1 MIRTVKWLT
10 ILILLLAV
18 NNSFAQRNPV
28 DSVVPGKQINII
40 RALRYSAVKV
50 DSVTNLISLA
60 GDKSGDVVLKQE
72 NTWIYADSIVLNSL
86 QNMLE
91 AFGNV
96 HINDADSVHTYSQYL
111 KYLGKEKK
119 AYLKTKVK
127 LTDGKG
133 VLTTDDLDYDVTLK
147 IGVYRNGGKLIDK
160 KTVLTSQEGYY
171 YGDTKDVIF
180 KHNVHLVD
188 PDTKVNTDT
197 LQYNTNTKIA
207 TFTCPSLIYN
217 ESRIIHTKDGF
228 FDMKNKRGT
237 LHQRSLIEDSTYT
250 FTSDDMVFDD
260 STGLSEFSGNAV
272 YRSKDTAEGY
282 DLVANN
288 IKTNKKKSAMIA
300 TQKPLL
306 LIKQGKD
313 SIFVSADTL
322 YTAKLSDLLKT
333 RKIPNIR
340 DTSTSKK
347 PLKDSLNAIDRAK
360 EDSTHD
366 KFIEAFY
373 HVKIYSDSLQAV
385 GDSLFYSMQ
394 DSVFRLFKEPIAW
407 SKDNQISGD
416 TIYLYLQNKKPERL
430 LVFEN
435 AMALSKADSSSN
447 FYNQMKGNIIR
458 AEFLDGQIN
467 FMQAR
472 GNAENVYYGLDEA
485 KHFTGV
491 NKSEAEMID
500 IEFEDNK
507 PRKIV
512 WRNNLTGDAYP
523 MRQVNHE
530 ELKLKNF
537 KWQDDRRPKSKYDI
551 LANQ

>member
-1 MIRTVKWLT
+1 MIRTAQCFML
-10 ILILLLAV
+10 LMLLLAV
-18 NNSFAQRNPV
+18 NGSFAQRNPT
-28 DSVVPGKQINII
+28 DTTVPGKQIDII
-40 RALRYSAVKV
+40 RALRYSAIKL
-50 DSVTNLISLA
+50 DSNTNIISLA

-72 NTWIYADSIVLNSL
+72 NTWIYADSIVLNSV

-91 AFGNV
+91 AYGNV
-96 HINDADSVHTYSQYL
+96 HINDADSVHTYAQYL

-119 AYLKTKVK
+119 AFLKTKVK

-133 VLTTDDLDYDVTLK
+133 VLTTDDLDYDVSLK
-147 IGVYRNGGKLIDK
+147 IGVYRNGGKLVDK
-160 KTVLTSQEGYY
+160 KTTLTSKEGYY
-171 YGDTKDVIF
+171 YGETKDVIF
-180 KHNVHLVD
+180 NTNVHLVD
-188 PDTKVNTDT
+188 PDTKINTDT

-207 TFTCPSLIYN
+207 TFTCPSTIYN
-217 ESRIIHTKDGF
+217 ESRIIHTRDGF
-228 FDMKNKRGT
+228 FDTQNKRGT

-250 FTSDDMVFDD
+250 FTADDMVFDD

-288 IKTNKKKSAMIA
+288 IKTNKKKSAMLA
-300 TQKPLL
+300 TQKPIL

-333 RKIPNIR
+333 RVVPSIR
-340 DTSTSKK
+340 DSSFKQ
-347 PLKDSLNAIDRAK
+347 PLKDSLSEKEKAN

-447 FYNQMKGNIIR
+447 FYNQMKGTLIR

-467 FMQAR
+467 FMQAK
-472 GNAENVYYGLDEA
+472 GNAENVYYGLDEN

-500 IEFEDNK
+500 IEFDDNK

-512 WRNNLTGDAYP
+512 WRNNLTGNAYP

-530 ELKLKNF
+530 DLKLRSF
-537 KWQDDRRPKSKYDI
+537 KWQIERRPKSKYDI
-551 LANQ
+551 LAN

>member
-1 MIRTVKWLT
+1 MIHTTKWLFALMLFMT
-10 ILILLLAV
+10 V
-18 NNSFAQRNPV
+18 NSSFAQRNPT
-28 DSVVPGKQINII
+28 DTVVPGKQINII

-91 AFGNV
+91 AYGNV
-96 HINDADSVHTYSQYL
+96 HINDADSVHTYAQYL

-119 AYLKTKVK
+119 AFLKTKVK
-127 LTDGKG
+127 LTDGNG

-147 IGVYRNGGKLIDK
+147 IGVYRSGGKLVDK
-160 KTVLTSQEGYY
+160 KTTLTSTEGYY
-171 YGDTKDVIF
+171 YGETKDVIF
-180 KHNVHLVD
+180 KNKVHLVD
-188 PDTKVNTDT
+188 PDTKIDTDT
-197 LQYNTNTKIA
+197 LQYNTSTKIA
-207 TFTCPSLIYN
+207 TFTCPSIIYN

-228 FDMKNKRGT
+228 FDTKNKRGT
-237 LHQRSLIEDSTYT
+237 LHQRSIIDDSTFT
-250 FTSDDMVFDD
+250 FTADDMVFDD

-272 YRSKDTAEGY
+272 YRSKDTAQGY

-288 IKTNKKKSAMIA
+288 IKTNKKKSAMLA
-300 TQKPLL
+300 TQKPIL
-306 LIKQGKD
+306 LIKQAKD

-322 YTAKLSDLLKT
+322 YTAKLSELLKT
-333 RKIPNIR
+333 RKVPSIR
-340 DTSTSKK
+340 DSTSKPTSRDTLTEK
-347 PLKDSLNAIDRAK
+347 ERAD

-385 GDSLFYSMQ
+385 GDSLFYSLQ
-394 DSVFRLFKEPIAW
+394 DSVFRLFKDPLAW

-416 TIYLYLQNKKPERL
+416 TIYLYLRNKKPERL

-435 AMALSKADSSSN
+435 AMALSKADSSAN
-447 FYNQMKGNIIR
+447 FYNQMKGILIR

-467 FMQAR
+467 FMQAK
-472 GNAENVYYGLDEA
+472 GNAENVYYGLDEN

-500 IEFEDNK
+500 IEFDDNK
-507 PRKIV
+507 PKKIV
-512 WRNNLTGDAYP
+512 WRNNLTGNAYP
-523 MRQVNHE
+523 MRQVDHE
-530 ELKLKNF
+530 ELKLRNF
-537 KWQDDRRPKSKYDI
+537 KWQNEKRPKSKFDI
-551 LANQ
+551 LVN

>member
-1 MIRTVKWLT
+1 
-10 ILILLLAV
+10 
-18 NNSFAQRNPV
+18 
-28 DSVVPGKQINII
+28 
-40 RALRYSAVKV
+40 
-50 DSVTNLISLA
+50 
-60 GDKSGDVVLKQE
+60 
-72 NTWIYADSIVLNSL
+72 
-86 QNMLE
+86 
-91 AFGNV
+91 
-96 HINDADSVHTYSQYL
+96 
-111 KYLGKEKK
+111 
-119 AYLKTKVK
+119 
-127 LTDGKG
+127 
-133 VLTTDDLDYDVTLK
+133 LDYDVSLK
-147 IGVYRNGGKLIDK
+147 IGVYRNGGKLVDK
-160 KTVLTSQEGYY
+160 KTTLTSKEGYY
-171 YGDTKDVIF
+171 YGETKDVIF
-180 KHNVHLVD
+180 KNNVHMVD
-188 PDTKVNTDT
+188 PDTKINTDT

-207 TFTCPSLIYN
+207 TFTCPSTIYN

-228 FDMKNKRGT
+228 FDTKNKRGT

-250 FTSDDMVFDD
+250 FTADDMVFDD
-260 STGLSEFSGNAV
+260 STGLGEFSGNAV

-288 IKTNKKKSAMIA
+288 IKTNKKKSAMLA
-300 TQKPLL
+300 TQKPIL

-333 RKIPNIR
+333 RIVPSIR
-340 DTSTSKK
+340 DSSTNR
-347 PLKDSLNAIDRAK
+347 PIKDTLTEKEKAN

-447 FYNQMKGNIIR
+447 FYNQMKGTIIR

-472 GNAENVYYGLDEA
+472 GNAENVYYGLDEN

-500 IEFEDNK
+500 IEFDDNK
-507 PRKIV
+507 PKKIV
-512 WRNNLTGDAYP
+512 WRNNLTGNAYP

-530 ELKLKNF
+530 ELKLRSF
-537 KWQDDRRPKSKYDI
+537 KWQDEKRPKSKYDI
-551 LANQ
+551 LAN

>member
-1 MIRTVKWLT
+1 MIR
-10 ILILLLAV
+10 IAQCLIVLLLFLTV
-18 NNSFAQRNPV
+18 TNSFAQRNPT
-28 DSVVPGKQINII
+28 DTVVPGKQIDII
-40 RALRYSAVKV
+40 RALRYSALKV
-50 DSVTNLISLA
+50 DSATNLISLA

-72 NTWIYADSIVLNSL
+72 NTWIYADSIVLNSV

-91 AFGNV
+91 AYGNV
-96 HINDADSVHTYSQYL
+96 HINDADSVHTYAQYL

-133 VLTTDDLDYDVTLK
+133 VLTTDDLEYDVNLK
-147 IGVYRNGGKLIDK
+147 IGVYHNGGKLVDK
-160 KTVLTSQEGYY
+160 KNTLTSREGYY
-171 YGDTKDVIF
+171 YGETKDVIF
-180 KHNVHLVD
+180 KTDVHLVD
-188 PDTKVNTDT
+188 PDTKINTDT
-197 LQYNTNTKIA
+197 LQYNSNTKIA
-207 TFTCPSLIYN
+207 TFTCPSIIYN
-217 ESRIIHTKDGF
+217 ESRIIHTKDGY
-228 FDMKNKRGT
+228 FDTKNKRGT

-250 FTSDDMVFDD
+250 FTADDMVFDD

-288 IKTNKKKSAMIA
+288 IKTNKKKSAMLA
-300 TQKPLL
+300 TQKPIL

-333 RKIPNIR
+333 RIVPSIR
-340 DTSTSKK
+340 DTSFKH
-347 PLKDSLNAIDRAK
+347 PIKDTLSEK
-360 EDSTHD
+360 EKADQDSTHD
-366 KFIEAFY
+366 KFIEAFF

-385 GDSLFYSMQ
+385 GDSLFYSME

-435 AMALSKADSSSN
+435 AMALSKADSSAN
-447 FYNQMKGNIIR
+447 FFNQMKGTLIR

-467 FMQAR
+467 FMQAK
-472 GNAENVYYGLDEA
+472 GNAENVYYGLDEN

-500 IEFEDNK
+500 IEFDDNK
-507 PRKIV
+507 PKKIV
-512 WRNNLTGDAYP
+512 WRNNLTGNAYP

-530 ELKLKNF
+530 ELKLRSF
-537 KWQDDRRPKSKYDI
+537 KWQDDKRPKSKYDI
-551 LANQ
+551 LAN

>member
-1 MIRTVKWLT
+1 MIRTAQCFML
-10 ILILLLAV
+10 LMLLLAV
-18 NNSFAQRNPV
+18 NGSFAQRNPT
-28 DSVVPGKQINII
+28 DTTVPGKQIDII
-40 RALRYSAVKV
+40 RALRYSAIKL
-50 DSVTNLISLA
+50 DSNTNLISLA

-72 NTWIYADSIVLNSL
+72 NTWIYADSIVLNSV

-91 AFGNV
+91 AYGNV
-96 HINDADSVHTYSQYL
+96 HINDADSVHTYAQYL

-119 AYLKTKVK
+119 AFLKTKVK

-133 VLTTDDLDYDVTLK
+133 VLTTDDLDYDVSLK
-147 IGVYRNGGKLIDK
+147 IGVYRNGGKLVDK
-160 KTVLTSQEGYY
+160 KTTLTSKEGYY
-171 YGDTKDVIF
+171 YGETKDVIF
-180 KHNVHLVD
+180 NTNVHLVD
-188 PDTKVNTDT
+188 PDTKINTDT

-207 TFTCPSLIYN
+207 TFTCPSTIYN
-217 ESRIIHTKDGF
+217 ESRIIHTRDGF
-228 FDMKNKRGT
+228 FDTQNKRGT

-250 FTSDDMVFDD
+250 FTADDMVFDD

-288 IKTNKKKSAMIA
+288 IKTNKKKSAMLA
-300 TQKPLL
+300 TQKPIL

-333 RKIPNIR
+333 RVVPSIR
-340 DTSTSKK
+340 DSSFKQ
-347 PLKDSLNAIDRAK
+347 PLKDSLSEKEKAN

-447 FYNQMKGNIIR
+447 FYNQMKGTLIR

-467 FMQAR
+467 FMQAK
-472 GNAENVYYGLDEA
+472 GNAENVYYGLDEN

-500 IEFEDNK
+500 IEFDDNK

-512 WRNNLTGDAYP
+512 WRNNLTGNAYP

-530 ELKLKNF
+530 DLKLRSF
-537 KWQDDRRPKSKYDI
+537 KWQIERRPKSKYDI
-551 LANQ
+551 LAN

>member
-1 MIRTVKWLT
+1 MIRINHCLFTVFLFLCANT
-10 ILILLLAV
+10 
-18 NNSFAQRNPV
+18 NFAQRNPN
-28 DSVVPGKQINII
+28 DSVVPGKQIDII

-72 NTWIYADSIVLNSL
+72 NTWIYADSIVLNSV

-96 HINDADSVHTYSQYL
+96 HINDADSVHTYAQYL
-111 KYLGKEKK
+111 KYLGKEKR
-119 AYLKTKVK
+119 AFLKTKVK

-133 VLTTDDLDYDVTLK
+133 ILTTDDLDYDVNMK
-147 IGVYRNGGKLIDK
+147 IGVYRNGGKLVDK
-160 KTVLTSQEGYY
+160 KTTLTSKEGYY

-180 KHNVHLVD
+180 KNKVHMVD
-188 PDTKVNTDT
+188 PDTKIDTDT

-207 TFTCPSLIYN
+207 TFTSPSTIYN

-228 FDMKNKRGT
+228 FDSKNKRGT
-237 LHQRSLIEDSTYT
+237 LHQRSIIDDSTYT
-250 FTSDDMVFDD
+250 FTADDMVFDD

-282 DLVANN
+282 DLIANN
-288 IKTNKKKSAMIA
+288 IKTNKKKSAMLA
-300 TQKPLL
+300 TQKPIL

-333 RKIPNIR
+333 RKVPVVR
-340 DTSTSKK
+340 DTTFKRPVLDTLSDKEK
-347 PLKDSLNAIDRAK
+347 AD

-373 HVKIYSDSLQAV
+373 HVRIYSDSLQAV
-385 GDSLFYSMQ
+385 GDSLFYSLQ

-407 SKDNQISGD
+407 SKDNQINGD
-416 TIYLYLQNKKPERL
+416 TLYLYLKNKKPERL

-435 AMALSKADSSSN
+435 AMALSKADSSAN
-447 FYNQMKGNIIR
+447 FYNQMKGTMIR
-458 AEFLDGQIN
+458 AEFEDGQIN

-472 GNAENVYYGLDEA
+472 GNAENVYYGLDEN

-500 IEFEDNK
+500 ISFEDNK
-507 PRKIV
+507 PKKIV
-512 WRNNLTGDAYP
+512 WRNNLTGNAYP

-530 ELKLKNF
+530 DLKLRNF
-537 KWQDDRRPKSKYDI
+537 KWLEEKRPKSKFDI
-551 LANQ
+551 LAN

>member
-10 ILILLLAV
+10 TLLLLLAV
-18 NNSFAQRNPV
+18 NCSYAQRNPV
-28 DSVVPGKQINII
+28 DTVVPGKQINII

-96 HINDADSVHTYSQYL
+96 HINDADSVHTYAQYL

-147 IGVYRNGGKLIDK
+147 IGVYRNGGKLVDK
-160 KTVLTSQEGYY
+160 KTTLTSKEGYY
-171 YGDTKDVIF
+171 YGETKDVIF
-180 KHNVHLVD
+180 KQNVHLVD

-207 TFTCPSLIYN
+207 TFTCPSIIYN
-217 ESRIIHTKDGF
+217 ESRTIHTRDGF

-237 LHQRSLIEDSTYT
+237 LHQRSLIEDSSYT
-250 FTSDDMVFDD
+250 FTADDMVFDD
-260 STGLSEFSGNAV
+260 STGLSEFIGNAV

-288 IKTNKKKSAMIA
+288 IKTNKKKSAMLA

-333 RKIPNIR
+333 RSIPNIR
-340 DTSTSKK
+340 DTMSRRVI
-347 PLKDSLNAIDRAK
+347 KDTISDKEKAK

-407 SKDNQISGD
+407 AQDNQISGD

-447 FYNQMKGNIIR
+447 FYNQMKGIIIR
-458 AEFLDGQIN
+458 AEFVDGQIN
-467 FMQAR
+467 FMQAK

-491 NKSEAEMID
+491 NKSEAEIID
-500 IEFEDNK
+500 ISFEDNK

-512 WRNNLTGDAYP
+512 WRNNLTGNAYP

-537 KWQDDRRPKSKYDI
+537 KWQDERRPKSKYDI
-551 LANQ
+551 LAN

>member
-1 MIRTVKWLT
+1 MIRSAQWL
-10 ILILLLAV
+10 IVLLLILTV
-18 NNSFAQRNPV
+18 NDSIAQRNPT
-28 DSVVPGKQINII
+28 DTIVPGKQINIV
-40 RALRYSAVKV
+40 RALRYSAVKI

-72 NTWIYADSIVLNSL
+72 NTWIYADSIVLNSV

-91 AFGNV
+91 AYGNV
-96 HINDADSVHTYSQYL
+96 HINDADSVQTYAQYL

-119 AYLKTKVK
+119 AFLKTKVK
-127 LTDGKG
+127 LTDGTG
-133 VLTTDDLDYDVTLK
+133 VLTTDDLDYDVNLK
-147 IGVYRNGGKLIDK
+147 IGVYRFGGKLVDK
-160 KTVLTSQEGYY
+160 KTTLTSQEGYY
-171 YGDTKDVIF
+171 YGETKDVIF
-180 KHNVHLVD
+180 KNNVHLVD
-188 PDTKVNTDT
+188 PDTKINTDT

-207 TFTCPSLIYN
+207 TFTCPSIIYN

-228 FDMKNKRGT
+228 FDTKNKRGT

-250 FTSDDMVFDD
+250 FTADDMVFDD

-288 IKTNKKKSAMIA
+288 IKTNKKKSAMLA
-300 TQKPLL
+300 TQKPIL

-333 RKIPNIR
+333 RIVPSIR
-340 DTSTSKK
+340 DSSIKQ
-347 PLKDSLNAIDRAK
+347 PIKDTLSEKERAN

-385 GDSLFYSMQ
+385 GDSLFYSLQ

-447 FYNQMKGNIIR
+447 FYNQMKGTLIR

-467 FMQAR
+467 FMQAK
-472 GNAENVYYGLDEA
+472 GNAENVYYGLDEN

-500 IEFEDNK
+500 IEFDDSK
-507 PRKIV
+507 PKKIV
-512 WRNNLTGDAYP
+512 WRNNLTGNAYP

-530 ELKLKNF
+530 DLKLRGF
-537 KWQDDRRPKSKYDI
+537 KWQDEKRPKSKYDI
-551 LANQ
+551 LTNQ

>member
-1 MIRTVKWLT
+1 MIRAAQCFMLFM
-10 ILILLLAV
+10 LLLTV
-18 NNSFAQRNPV
+18 NGSFAQRNPT
-28 DSVVPGKQINII
+28 DTVVPGKQIDII

-50 DSVTNLISLA
+50 DSNTNLISLA

-72 NTWIYADSIVLNSL
+72 NTWIYADSIVLNSV

-91 AFGNV
+91 AYGNV
-96 HINDADSVHTYSQYL
+96 HINDADSVHTYAQYL

-119 AYLKTKVK
+119 AFLKTKVK

-133 VLTTDDLDYDVTLK
+133 VLTTDDLDYDVSLK
-147 IGVYRNGGKLIDK
+147 IGVYRNGGKLVDK
-160 KTVLTSQEGYY
+160 KTTLTSKEGYY
-171 YGDTKDVIF
+171 YGETKDIIF
-180 KHNVHLVD
+180 NTNVHLVD
-188 PDTKVNTDT
+188 PDTKINTDT

-207 TFTCPSLIYN
+207 TFTCPSTIYN
-217 ESRIIHTKDGF
+217 ESRIIHTRDGF
-228 FDMKNKRGT
+228 FDTKNKRGT

-250 FTSDDMVFDD
+250 FTADDMVFDD

-288 IKTNKKKSAMIA
+288 IKTNKKKSAMLA
-300 TQKPLL
+300 TQKPIL

-333 RKIPNIR
+333 RTIPSIR
-340 DTSTSKK
+340 DSSFKH
-347 PLKDSLNAIDRAK
+347 PIKDTLSEKEKAN

-447 FYNQMKGNIIR
+447 FYNQMKGTLIR

-467 FMQAR
+467 FMQAK
-472 GNAENVYYGLDEA
+472 GNAENVYYGLDEN

-500 IEFEDNK
+500 IEFDDNK
-507 PRKIV
+507 PKKIV
-512 WRNNLTGDAYP
+512 WRNNLTGNAYP

-530 ELKLKNF
+530 DLKLRSF
-537 KWQDDRRPKSKYDI
+537 KWQDVRRPKSKYDI
-551 LANQ
+551 LAN

>member
-1 MIRTVKWLT
+1 MIRSAQWFIVLL
-10 ILILLLAV
+10 LILTV
-18 NNSFAQRNPV
+18 NDSIAQRNPT
-28 DSVVPGKQINII
+28 DTIVPGKQIDIV

-72 NTWIYADSIVLNSL
+72 KTWIYADSIVLNSV

-91 AFGNV
+91 AYGNV
-96 HINDADSVHTYSQYL
+96 HINDADSVQTYAQYL

-119 AYLKTKVK
+119 AFLKQKVK
-127 LTDGKG
+127 LTDGTG
-133 VLTTDDLDYDVTLK
+133 VLTTDDLDYDVNLK
-147 IGVYRNGGKLIDK
+147 IGVYRFGGKLVDK
-160 KTVLTSQEGYY
+160 KTTLTSQEGYY
-171 YGDTKDVIF
+171 YGETKDVIF
-180 KHNVHLVD
+180 KNNVHLVD
-188 PDTKVNTDT
+188 PDTKINTDT

-207 TFTCPSLIYN
+207 TFTCPSIIYN

-228 FDMKNKRGT
+228 FDTKNKRGT

-250 FTSDDMVFDD
+250 FTADDMVFDD

-288 IKTNKKKSAMIA
+288 IKTNKKKSAMLA
-300 TQKPLL
+300 TQKPIL

-333 RKIPNIR
+333 RIVPSIR
-340 DTSTSKK
+340 DTSMKH
-347 PLKDSLNAIDRAK
+347 PIKDTLSEKEKAN

-385 GDSLFYSMQ
+385 GDSLFYSLQ

-447 FYNQMKGNIIR
+447 FYNQMKGTLIR

-467 FMQAR
+467 FMQAK
-472 GNAENVYYGLDEA
+472 GNAENVYYGLDEN

-500 IEFEDNK
+500 IEFDDSK
-507 PRKIV
+507 PKKIV
-512 WRNNLTGDAYP
+512 WRNNLTGNAYP

-530 ELKLKNF
+530 DLKLRGF
-537 KWQDDRRPKSKYDI
+537 KWQDEKRPKSKYDI
-551 LANQ
+551 LTNQ

>member
-1 MIRTVKWLT
+1 MIRTAQCFML
-10 ILILLLAV
+10 LMLLLAV
-18 NNSFAQRNPV
+18 NGSFAQRNPT
-28 DSVVPGKQINII
+28 DTTVPGKQIDII
-40 RALRYSAVKV
+40 RALRYSAIKL
-50 DSVTNLISLA
+50 DSNTNLISLA

-72 NTWIYADSIVLNSL
+72 NTWIYADSIVLNSV

-91 AFGNV
+91 AYGNV
-96 HINDADSVHTYSQYL
+96 HINDADSVHTYAQYL

-119 AYLKTKVK
+119 AFLKTKVK

-133 VLTTDDLDYDVTLK
+133 VLTSDDLDYDVSLK
-147 IGVYRNGGKLIDK
+147 IGVYRNGGKLVDK
-160 KTVLTSQEGYY
+160 KTTLTSKEGYY
-171 YGDTKDVIF
+171 YGETKDVIF
-180 KHNVHLVD
+180 NTNVHLVD
-188 PDTKVNTDT
+188 PDTKINTDT

-207 TFTCPSLIYN
+207 TFTCPSTIYN
-217 ESRIIHTKDGF
+217 ESRIIHTRDGF
-228 FDMKNKRGT
+228 FDTQNKRGT

-250 FTSDDMVFDD
+250 FTADDMVFDD

-288 IKTNKKKSAMIA
+288 IKTNKKKSAMLA
-300 TQKPLL
+300 TQKPIL

-333 RKIPNIR
+333 RVVPSIR
-340 DTSTSKK
+340 DSSFKQ
-347 PLKDSLNAIDRAK
+347 PLKDSLSEKEKAN

-447 FYNQMKGNIIR
+447 FYNQMKGTLIR

-467 FMQAR
+467 FMQAK
-472 GNAENVYYGLDEA
+472 GNAENVYYGLDEN

-500 IEFEDNK
+500 IEFDDNK

-512 WRNNLTGDAYP
+512 WRNNLTGNAYP

-530 ELKLKNF
+530 DLKLRSF
-537 KWQDDRRPKSKYDI
+537 KWQIERRPKSKYDI
-551 LANQ
+551 LAN

>member
-1 MIRTVKWLT
+1 MIRTAQCFML
-10 ILILLLAV
+10 LMLLLAV
-18 NNSFAQRNPV
+18 NGSFAQRNPT
-28 DSVVPGKQINII
+28 DTTLPGKQIDII
-40 RALRYSAVKV
+40 RALRYSAIKL
-50 DSVTNLISLA
+50 DSNTNLISLA

-72 NTWIYADSIVLNSL
+72 NTWIYADSIVLNSV

-91 AFGNV
+91 AYGNV
-96 HINDADSVHTYSQYL
+96 HINDADSVHTYAQYL

-119 AYLKTKVK
+119 AFLKTKVK

-133 VLTTDDLDYDVTLK
+133 VLTTDDLDYDVSLK
-147 IGVYRNGGKLIDK
+147 IGVYRNGGKLVDK
-160 KTVLTSQEGYY
+160 KTTLTSKEGYY
-171 YGDTKDVIF
+171 YGETKDVIF
-180 KHNVHLVD
+180 NTNVHLVD
-188 PDTKVNTDT
+188 PDTKINTDT

-207 TFTCPSLIYN
+207 TFTCPSTIYN
-217 ESRIIHTKDGF
+217 ESRIIHTRDGF
-228 FDMKNKRGT
+228 FDTQNKRGT

-250 FTSDDMVFDD
+250 FTADDMVFDD

-288 IKTNKKKSAMIA
+288 IKTNKKKSAMLA
-300 TQKPLL
+300 TQKPIL

-333 RKIPNIR
+333 RVVPSIR
-340 DTSTSKK
+340 DSSFKQ
-347 PLKDSLNAIDRAK
+347 PLKDSLSEKEKAN

-447 FYNQMKGNIIR
+447 FYNQMKGTLIR

-467 FMQAR
+467 FMQAK
-472 GNAENVYYGLDEA
+472 GNAENVYYGLDEN

-500 IEFEDNK
+500 IEFDDNK

-512 WRNNLTGDAYP
+512 WRNNLTGNAYP

-530 ELKLKNF
+530 DLKLRSF
-537 KWQDDRRPKSKYDI
+537 KWQIERRPKSKYDI
-551 LANQ
+551 LAN

>member
-1 MIRTVKWLT
+1 MIRSAQWL
-10 ILILLLAV
+10 IVLLLILSV
-18 NNSFAQRNPV
+18 NDSIAQRNPT
-28 DSVVPGKQINII
+28 DTIVPGKQINIV
-40 RALRYSAVKV
+40 RALRYSAVKI

-72 NTWIYADSIVLNSL
+72 NTWIYADSIVLNSV

-91 AFGNV
+91 AYGNV
-96 HINDADSVHTYSQYL
+96 HINDADSVQTYAQYL

-119 AYLKTKVK
+119 AFLKTKVK
-127 LTDGKG
+127 LTDGTG
-133 VLTTDDLDYDVTLK
+133 VLTTDDLDYDVNLK
-147 IGVYRNGGKLIDK
+147 IGVYRFGGKLVDK
-160 KTVLTSQEGYY
+160 KTTLTSQEGYY
-171 YGDTKDVIF
+171 YGETKDVIF
-180 KHNVHLVD
+180 KNNVHLVD
-188 PDTKVNTDT
+188 PDTKINTDT

-207 TFTCPSLIYN
+207 TFTCPSIIYN

-228 FDMKNKRGT
+228 FDTKNKRGT

-250 FTSDDMVFDD
+250 FTADDMVFDD

-288 IKTNKKKSAMIA
+288 IKTNKKKSAMLA
-300 TQKPLL
+300 TQKPIL

-333 RKIPNIR
+333 RIVPSIR
-340 DTSTSKK
+340 DSSIKQ
-347 PLKDSLNAIDRAK
+347 PIKDTLSEKERAN

-385 GDSLFYSMQ
+385 GDSLFYSLQ

-447 FYNQMKGNIIR
+447 FYNQMKGTLIR

-467 FMQAR
+467 FMQAK
-472 GNAENVYYGLDEA
+472 GNAENVYYGLDEN

-500 IEFEDNK
+500 IEFDDSK
-507 PRKIV
+507 PKKIV
-512 WRNNLTGDAYP
+512 WRNNLTGNAYP

-530 ELKLKNF
+530 DLKLRGF
-537 KWQDDRRPKSKYDI
+537 KWQDEKRPKSKYDI
-551 LANQ
+551 LTNQ

>member
-1 MIRTVKWLT
+1 MIRSIQGF
-10 ILILLLAV
+10 ILSLLLLAV
-18 NNSFAQRNPV
+18 NYSYAQRNPV
-28 DSVVPGKQINII
+28 DTVVPGKQIDII
-40 RALRYSAVKV
+40 RALRYAAVKV

-72 NTWIYADSIVLNSL
+72 HTWIYADSIVLNSV

-96 HINDADSVHTYSQYL
+96 HINDADSVHTYAQYL

-119 AYLKTKVK
+119 AFLKNKVK

-133 VLTTDDLDYDVTLK
+133 VLTTDDLEYDVTLK
-147 IGVYRNGGKLIDK
+147 IGVYSNGGKLVDK
-160 KTVLTSQEGYY
+160 KTTLTSKEGYY
-171 YGDTKDVIF
+171 YGETKDVIF
-180 KHNVHLVD
+180 KKNVHLVD

-207 TFTCPSLIYN
+207 TFTCPSTIFN
-217 ESRIIHTKDGF
+217 ESRIIHTRDGF

-250 FTSDDMVFDD
+250 FTANDMVFDD

-288 IKTNKKKSAMIA
+288 IKTNKKQSAMLA
-300 TQKPLL
+300 TQKPIL

-322 YTAKLSDLLKT
+322 YTAKLSELLKT
-333 RKIPNIR
+333 RKIPALR
-340 DTSTSKK
+340 DSLIKK
-347 PLKDSLNAIDRAK
+347 PVADNLSDKEKAK

-407 SKDNQISGD
+407 AKDNQISGD
-416 TIYLYLQNKKPERL
+416 TIYLFLQNKKPERL
-430 LVFEN
+430 LVFES
-435 AMALSKADSSSN
+435 AMALSKADSATN
-447 FYNQMKGNIIR
+447 FYNQMKGTIIR
-458 AEFLDGQIN
+458 AEFEDGQIH
-467 FMQAR
+467 FMQAK
-472 GNAENVYYGLDEA
+472 GNAENVYYGLDEN

-500 IEFEDNK
+500 IDFEDNK

-512 WRNNLTGDAYP
+512 WRNNLTGNAYP

-530 ELKLKNF
+530 ELKLRNF
-537 KWQDDRRPKSKYDI
+537 KWQDERRPKSKYDI

>member
-1 MIRTVKWLT
+1 MIRSIQRL
-10 ILILLLAV
+10 ILLILLLAV
-18 NNSFAQRNPV
+18 NDSFAQRNPV
-28 DSVVPGKQINII
+28 DTVVPGKQIDII
-40 RALRYSAVKV
+40 RALRYAAVKV

-72 NTWIYADSIVLNSL
+72 HTWIYADSIVLNSV

-96 HINDADSVHTYSQYL
+96 HINDADSVHTYAQYL

-119 AYLKTKVK
+119 AFLKNKVK

-133 VLTTDDLDYDVTLK
+133 VLTTDDLEYDVTLK
-147 IGVYRNGGKLIDK
+147 IGVYRNGGKLVDK
-160 KTVLTSQEGYY
+160 KTTLTSKEGYY

-180 KHNVHLVD
+180 KQNVHLVD

-207 TFTCPSLIYN
+207 TFTCPSTIYN
-217 ESRIIHTKDGF
+217 ESRIIHTRDGF

-250 FTSDDMVFDD
+250 FTANDMVFDD

-288 IKTNKKKSAMIA
+288 IKTNKKQSAMLA
-300 TQKPLL
+300 TQKPIL

-322 YTAKLSDLLKT
+322 YTAKLSELLKT
-333 RKIPNIR
+333 RKIPTLR
-340 DTSTSKK
+340 
-347 PLKDSLNAIDRAK
+347 DSLIKRPIADNLSDKEKAK

-394 DSVFRLFKEPIAW
+394 DSVFRLFKDPIAW
-407 SKDNQISGD
+407 AKDNQISGD
-416 TIYLYLQNKKPERL
+416 TIYLFLQNKKPERL

-435 AMALSKADSSSN
+435 AMALSKADSATN
-447 FYNQMKGNIIR
+447 FYNQMKGTIIR
-458 AEFLDGQIN
+458 AEFEDGQIH
-467 FMQAR
+467 FMQAK
-472 GNAENVYYGLDEA
+472 GNAENVYYGLDEN

-500 IEFEDNK
+500 IDFEDNK

-512 WRNNLTGDAYP
+512 WRNNLTGNAYP

-530 ELKLKNF
+530 DLKLRNF

>member
-1 MIRTVKWLT
+1 MIRSIQGL
-10 ILILLLAV
+10 IFLILLMAV
-18 NNSFAQRNPV
+18 NHSYAQRNPV
-28 DSVVPGKQINII
+28 DTVVPGKQIDII
-40 RALRYSAVKV
+40 RALRYAAVKV

-72 NTWIYADSIVLNSL
+72 NTWIYADSIVLNSV

-96 HINDADSVHTYSQYL
+96 HINDADSVHTYAQYL

-119 AYLKTKVK
+119 AFLKNKVK

-133 VLTTDDLDYDVTLK
+133 VLTTDDLEYDVTLK
-147 IGVYRNGGKLIDK
+147 IGVYRNGGKLVDK
-160 KTVLTSQEGYY
+160 KTTLTSKEGYY
-171 YGDTKDVIF
+171 YGETKDVIF
-180 KHNVHLVD
+180 KQNVHLVD

-207 TFTCPSLIYN
+207 TFTCPSTIYN

-250 FTSDDMVFDD
+250 FTANDMVFDD

-288 IKTNKKKSAMIA
+288 IKTNKKQSAMLA
-300 TQKPLL
+300 TQKPIL

-322 YTAKLSDLLKT
+322 YTAKLSELLKT
-333 RKIPNIR
+333 RKIPALR
-340 DTSTSKK
+340 
-347 PLKDSLNAIDRAK
+347 DSLLKRPVADSLSDKEKAK

-407 SKDNQISGD
+407 AKDNQISGD
-416 TIYLYLQNKKPERL
+416 TIYLFLQNKKPERL

-435 AMALSKADSSSN
+435 AMALSKADSATN
-447 FYNQMKGNIIR
+447 FYNQMKGTIIR
-458 AEFLDGQIN
+458 AEFEDGQIH
-467 FMQAR
+467 FMQAK
-472 GNAENVYYGLDEA
+472 GNAENVYYGLDEN

-500 IEFEDNK
+500 IDFEDNK

-512 WRNNLTGDAYP
+512 WRNNLTGNAYP

-530 ELKLKNF
+530 DLKLRNF
-537 KWQDDRRPKSKYDI
+537 KWQDERRPKSKYDI